1 MEETTIEIGKSGE
14 NQAAEYLKSMGY
26 SITAQNWRQGKYEV
40 DIIAEN
46 ETVILF
52 VEVKTRTG
60 FEIPVDRVVR
70 QQQKINIMKSANA
83 FITQT
88 HCMKEPRFDLITIYG
103 AGPKSRISHIECSF
117 YPTLLSARML

>member
-60 FEIPVDRVVR
+60 FEI
-70 QQQKINIMKSANA
+70 QWIGWSANN
-83 FITQT
+83 
-88 HCMKEPRFDLITIYG
+88 KKL
-103 AGPKSRISHIECSF
+103 
-117 YPTLLSARML
+117 TL

>member
-14 NQAAEYLKSMGY
+14 NQAAEYLKSIGY

-46 ETVILF
+46 ETDILF

-60 FEIPVDRVVR
+60 FEIPVDRAVR

-88 HCMKEPRFDLITIYG
+88 NCMKEPRFDLITIYG
-103 AGPKSRISHIECSF
+103 VGTQSRISHIECSF
-117 YPTLLSARML
+117 YPTLLSARLL

>member
-14 NQAAEYLKSMGY
+14 NQAAEYLKSIGY

-46 ETVILF
+46 ETEILF

-60 FEIPVDRVVR
+60 FEIPVDRAVR

-88 HCMKEPRFDLITIYG
+88 NCMKEPRFDLITIYG
-103 AGPKSRISHIECSF
+103 VGTQSRISHIECSF
-117 YPTLLSARML
+117 YPTLLSARLL